1 VQEFVASGR
10 QVQVIGPA
18 VFSGDLPTETTT
30 TARIETGRVRD
41 GVFELKLAELATK
54 KHYIIESSYELKS
67 GSWTPVHSFIANES
81 NHEWSDPLEKDVTAV
96 FYRIREGA
104 Y

>member
-1 VQEFVASGR
+1 M
-10 QVQVIGPA
+10 IGPA

-30 TARIETGRVRD
+30 TARIESGCVRES
-41 GVFELKLAELATK
+41 VFELKLAKLATK

-67 GSWTPVHSFIANES
+67 GNWTPVHTFTAHEP
-81 NHEWSDPLEKDVTAV
+81 NHEWSDPLQNEVTAV